1 MNSNNRVYNSFR
13 RPEKELI
20 EKFRDIPVANIDD
33 CMGRLAAID
42 ESIKPV
48 GRSGLVG
55 PALTI
60 KVPAGDNLMM
70 HYAMDLAQEGD
81 VLVIDA
87 GGCTNRAIFGG
98 LMASYLMTKK
108 IAGIVIDGAI
118 RDSREIEE
126 MGLPVYARGVTP
138 NGPWKNGPGEV
149 NTVIHVGG
157 CLVAP
162 GDIVVADQDG
172 VLFVPKNSAA
182 EVLERVSALM
192 AGEAAVM
199 QGIQKN
205 GTMDRPWVME
215 KLKAAQCEFY
225 DRWD

>member
-172 VLFVPKNSAA
+172 VLFVPKDSAA

>member
-42 ESIKPV
+42 KSIKPV
-48 GRSGLVG
+48 GRSGLIG

-98 LMASYLMTKK
+98 LMASYLVTKK
-108 IAGIVIDGAI
+108 IAGIVVDGAI
-118 RDSREIEE
+118 RDSREIKE
-126 MGLPVYARGVTP
+126 MGLPVYARGITP

-149 NTVIHVGG
+149 NTVVHVGG

-172 VLFVPKNSAA
+172 VIFVPKDSAA
-182 EVLERVSALM
+182 EVLGRVSALM
-192 AGEAAVM
+192 AGEVAVM
-199 QGIQKN
+199 QEIQEN
-205 GTMDRPWVME
+205 GTMDRPWIME